1 MKERKKKDFMICV
14 KKKKKNHPDCA
25 SPASVPGL
33 RVTTRCFISLFV
45 DPHLQ
50 HFLISSWENLEQSK
64 KRDGQEIEVS
74 DQSNWF
80 VELYQAVHTVAAH
93 KDDF

>member
-1 MKERKKKDFMICV
+1 ML
-14 KKKKKNHPDCA
+14 KKNKHPDSA
-25 SPASVPGL
+25 TPASVPDL
-33 RVTTRCFISLFV
+33 CVTTRCFISLFV